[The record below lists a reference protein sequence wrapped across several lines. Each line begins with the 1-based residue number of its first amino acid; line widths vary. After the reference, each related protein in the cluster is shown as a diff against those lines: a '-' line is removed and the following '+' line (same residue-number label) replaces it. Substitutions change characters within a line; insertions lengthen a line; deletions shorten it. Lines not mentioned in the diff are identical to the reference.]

1 MVFILC
7 ARYAGKNES
16 ETLGFVD
23 FCNCFDGTRWVLHLS
38 TVMIVWIS
46 KCFVGGLRGG
56 KERWDSSRDPAD
68 PEMDCHAQ
76 LLIRNLKLF
85 SFDDY

>member
-7 ARYAGKNES
+7 TRYADENEENES

-46 KCFVGGLRGG
+46 KCFFGGLRGG
-56 KERWDSSRDPAD
+56 IE
-68 PEMDCHAQ
+68 
-76 LLIRNLKLF
+76 
-85 SFDDY
+85 